1 MFFNINKHMSKT
13 IEFLKETKAE
23 MSNVKWPSK
32 KQSIT
37 STVAVIAI
45 SVIVSYFLGFFDFI
59 FKTGLERLLTK

>member
-1 MFFNINKHMSKT
+1 MSKT